1 MTFMTLFAPDEVTRL
16 SGIGHAGAPRTT
28 MVIVDGWPLSVTRR
42 GDWHCGNANS
52 TWLGDD
58 VTVSGRRRGDRHRDR
73 RDATPSRQSAAADL
87 QQMKAILENQV
98 SPDRRWDKPLSSIIG
113 LWGMLVVWI
122 VAGLNVRFGW
132 PPPVPI
138 GWQVLGA
145 ILFVLS
151 TLFGTWAMLENR
163 FFSAVVRIQTDR
175 GHTVVTTGPYR
186 FVRHPGYAAGI
197 FGYLAM
203 PLLLDSLWAFIPALL
218 TIVLI
223 IVRTKLED
231 ETLQAELPGYVEYAQ
246 HTRSRLLPGV
256 W

>member
-1 MTFMTLFAPDEVTRL
+1 MNTSTAHSTTDAPKKIGPAGLMVRLVAFLIFLSLPFLAAGTLAWPQGLIYLGLLLFLIGGSRLLMAHKHPDLVQERV
-16 SGIGHAGAPRTT
+16 HAAE
-28 MVIVDGWPLSVTRR
+28 MSDSK
-42 GDWHCGNANS
+42 
-52 TWLGDD
+52 
-58 VTVSGRRRGDRHRDR
+58 
-73 RDATPSRQSAAADL
+73 Q
-87 QQMKAILENQV
+87 
-98 SPDRRWDKPLSSIIG
+98 WDKPLSSIIG

-163 FFSAVVRIQTDR
+163 FFSSVVRIQTDR

-203 PLLLDSLWAFIPALL
+203 PLLLNSLWAFIPALL

-223 IVRTKLED
+223 ILRTKMED
-231 ETLQAELPGYVEYAQ
+231 ETLQAELPGYIEYMQ
-246 HTRSRLLPGV
+246 HMRYRLLPGV

>member
-1 MTFMTLFAPDEVTRL
+1 
-16 SGIGHAGAPRTT
+16 
-28 MVIVDGWPLSVTRR
+28 
-42 GDWHCGNANS
+42 
-52 TWLGDD
+52 
-58 VTVSGRRRGDRHRDR
+58 
-73 RDATPSRQSAAADL
+73 
-87 QQMKAILENQV
+87 
-98 SPDRRWDKPLSSIIG
+98 
-113 LWGMLVVWI
+113 VWI

-175 GHTVVTTGPYR
+175 GHTVVTTGPYH

-203 PLLLDSLWAFIPALL
+203 PLLLNSLWAFIPALL

-231 ETLQAELPGYVEYAQ
+231 ETLQAELPGYVEYTQ
-246 HTRSRLLPGV
+246 HTRYRLLPGV